1 VEADIFNVEPPA
13 VDEAARRAADDL
25 AARQFLIE
33 DASCVNRRHDPR
45 DAYQSRVCVDAD
57 FRKPRGER
65 AAGRVRIL
73 TCSTTAGPTRDE
85 PRIEYGL
92 GRPF

>member
-25 AARQFLIE
+25 AARQFFIV

-45 DAYQSRVCVDAD
+45 DAYQSRVRVDAD
-57 FRKPRGER
+57 FRKPRSER

-73 TCSTTAGPTRDE
+73 TRSTTSV
-85 PRIEYGL
+85 
-92 GRPF
+92 